1 MHEYWKDCPF
11 CGRHGY
17 NLHVKVM
24 QDTEGKVWAECQD
37 CHAKGP
43 VICSKEGMTSDMLI
57 TLAQGAWNAR
67 GHLDKLLSAD
77 EAKRSLIKQAAKRQH
92 RRI

>member
-1 MHEYWKDCPF
+1 MSEYWKDCPF

-17 NLHVKVM
+17 FLRMKVM
-24 QDTEGKVWAECQD
+24 QDTEGKVWAECQE

-43 VICSKEGMTSDMLI
+43 VIFTKPGMTSDMLI

-67 GHLDKLLSAD
+67 GHQDKLMRAD
-77 EAKRSLIKQAAKRQH
+77 DASRSLHKAALKKQH
-92 RRI
+92 RRV